1 MINTLIVRI
10 FRGIAQIL
18 EIKGENRFR
27 VRAYDRAA
35 GNIESLAE
43 DIQLLISE
51 GRLNEIPGIGP
62 DLSAKIKEIAS
73 TGKSGFFE
81 ELKRTIPPGMLD
93 LLNIPSVGA
102 KTAKL
107 LFEQAGVRGIADLEA
122 AIVKNKLQAISG
134 IKERTIEN
142 IKRGIEVLKRGRER
156 MSLAEA
162 DNVADSF
169 VGVLKGLPEITL
181 LSVGGS
187 LRRRKETVR
196 DIDILMVSD
205 KPEKVMDAF
214 VSLPQVKEILAQGK
228 TKSSIRTSDD
238 IQVDCRVV
246 DGSSYGAAL
255 LYFTGSKNFNI
266 KIRQLAIKKGLKI
279 NEYGVFKGE
288 RFIGGGTEAQIF
300 SLLGLAY
307 IEPELREDTGEIEL
321 AGKALLPRLIEEKD
335 IIGDFHVHSH
345 WSDGRDS
352 VEQIIR
358 ACVRKGYS
366 YVAITDHSGSL
377 KIARGLD
384 RAAVKKKKA
393 QIKKANKG
401 LKGFTV
407 LFGAEVDIDSDG
419 ELDYGPETLREFD
432 IVIAAVHTGFKQSK
446 ERLTRR
452 IIKACQN
459 KYVHIIAHPTGKLKG
474 QRDPYDIDFVEICR
488 VARETN
494 TALEV
499 NSFPDRLDLNDI
511 NCRYA
516 LEKGVRFSIDTDAHS
531 LEHLDDMRYGVCVAR
546 RGWLRRKDV
555 LNTLPLDKLLKG
567 IKKSK

>member
-1 MINTLIVRI
+1 MINTLIAQI

-18 EIKGENRFR
+18 ELKGENRFR
-27 VRAYDRAA
+27 IRAYDRAA
-35 GNIESLAE
+35 VNIESLAE

-51 GRLNEIPGIGP
+51 GRLNEIPGIGS
-62 DLSAKIKEIAS
+62 DLSAKIKEIAA
-73 TGKSGFFE
+73 TGKLGSFE

-93 LLNIPSVGA
+93 LLNIPSIGP

-107 LFEQAGVRGIADLEA
+107 LFEQAGIRGIADLEE
-122 AIVKNKLQAISG
+122 AILKNKLQAIFG
-134 IKERTIEN
+134 IKEKTLEN
-142 IKRGIEVLKRGRER
+142 IKKGIEVLKRGRER

-162 DNVADSF
+162 SIVADSF
-169 VGVLKGLPEITL
+169 VGVLKGLPEITS

-205 KPEKVMDAF
+205 KPGKAMDAF

-228 TKSSIRTSDD
+228 TKSSIRTNDD

-246 DGSSYGAAL
+246 DGKSYGAAL

-279 NEYGVFKGE
+279 NEYGVFKGD

-335 IIGDFHVHSH
+335 IIGDLHVHSH

-352 VEQIIR
+352 VEDISR
-358 ACVRKGYS
+358 ACARKGYS
-366 YVAITDHSGSL
+366 YAAITDHSESL
-377 KIARGLD
+377 KIARGLG
-384 RAAVKKKKA
+384 RAALKKKKA
-393 QIKKANKG
+393 QIKKANQG
-401 LKGFTV
+401 LKDFTV

-446 ERLTRR
+446 EKLTRR

-474 QRDPYDIDFVEICR
+474 QRDPYEIDFDAVCR
-488 VARETN
+488 AARETN
-494 TALEV
+494 TALEI

-516 LEKGVRFSIDTDAHS
+516 LGKGVRFAIDTDAHS
-531 LEHLDDMRYGVCVAR
+531 LEHLDGMRYGVSVAR
-546 RGWLRRKDV
+546 RGWLTKKDV
-555 LNTLPLDKLLKG
+555 LNTLPLDDLMKA